1 MVFLPRR
8 VLGAMYRVTSFGDCN
23 HPGPTRCYNLRE
35 VLMRAPYGLKILDNC
50 VTCSVREEHL
60 FCNLSGPARQK
71 LNEIKSTA
79 IYPKSAVLFIEGQ
92 QPRGVFVL
100 CNGRAKL
107 STSSS
112 EGKTLITKI
121 SDAGDVLGLNA
132 TISNH
137 PYEVTAEMIEPGQA
151 NFIPR
156 DALLHFLRD
165 NGEVALRAAK
175 QLSRNYYTAY
185 EEIRMLG
192 LTSSPAEKFA
202 KLLLSWYPATEING
216 QAQIRLT
223 LTHEEIAEMIGTTR
237 ETVSRLFSD
246 FKKKQL
252 LQLKGSTL
260 VIHNKSAL
268 EDMVHA

>member
-1 MVFLPRR
+1 
-8 VLGAMYRVTSFGDCN
+8 
-23 HPGPTRCYNLRE
+23 
-35 VLMRAPYGLKILDNC
+35 MRAPYGLNILDNC
-50 VTCSVREEHL
+50 FTCPVREEHL
-60 FCNLSGPARQK
+60 FCNLSQPALQQ

-79 IYPKSAVLFIEGQ
+79 VYPKSAVLFIEGQ

-100 CNGRAKL
+100 CNGKAKL

-112 EGKTLITKI
+112 GGKTLITKI
-121 SDAGDVLGLNA
+121 SNAGDVLGLNA
-132 TISNH
+132 VVSNYA
-137 PYEVTAEMIEPGQA
+137 YEVTAEMIEPGQA

-156 DALLHFLRD
+156 DALLQFLKQH
-165 NGEVALRAAK
+165 GEVALRVAE

-185 EEIRMLG
+185 EEIRTLG
-192 LTSSPAEKFA
+192 LTNSPAEKFA
-202 KLLLSWYPATEING
+202 RLLLSWYPETPLSNG

-252 LQLKGSTL
+252 LQVKGSTL
-260 VIHNKSAL
+260 MICNKSAL
-268 EDMVHA
+268 EKIVH